1 MLKIIKIGCFLTELF
16 KKTKGGRF
24 FGTQCIKAVNRRL
37 SVPKFL
43 ELVQLL
49 KVSLTNNLIRVPYA
63 AYKILQ

>member
-1 MLKIIKIGCFLTELF
+1 MLKIIKIGCFLTELL
-16 KKTKGGRF
+16 KNKRWTF

-37 SVPKFL
+37 LVPRFL